1 MLRVLHGLI
10 ALIGASIC
18 YAQKTD
24 TLHLFYKSDEFTV
37 SKNDKQRLDVF
48 LQQGWDKLSIKS
60 YTDDTDEDEYNIE
73 LSKKRAGG
81 VYKYFMAKKITGN
94 IVSTQY
100 FGETMPAA
108 DNASDEGRA
117 FNRHTEV
124 IGYRY
129 PRIQQRPK
137 TIVDVMTPV
146 TTTLDNGFII
156 TYRPGTISESMRNN
170 FEAGS
175 GMDFQLVTNTTEMR
189 QANLFNNTTNG
200 EILSSVM
207 IFCGQRLNP
216 CKLDTPVLIKVP
228 IPFET
233 KCPIEKVKFFN
244 AVAERGKMIWQEES
258 KSLYPE
264 MINGRQYISIWMDN
278 FCECINF
285 DFKVDPDCFD
295 TDSTKLLLVNTKIKN
310 LTTELIGL
318 NSVYMP
324 RQNAD
329 AEHSI
334 VFLKDKI
341 NEALISF
348 SLYNG
353 KKRIKGFR
361 NRQLKEFPYN
371 ETAGSYILSTDTVK
385 FYFPKTKEADIVLKV
400 NGDKYRAFLDKNKC
414 ELIYLN
420 RKKEDITVD
429 ISVWGKKGRTTQY
442 KNQSLA
448 SIPYDAAKGHYV
460 VDKQFL
466 KTLELKNSLSLK

>member
-1 MLRVLHGLI
+1 MLRVLHGLL
-10 ALIGASIC
+10 ALLGVAIC

-24 TLHLFYKSDEFTV
+24 TLRLFYQSDEFII
-37 SKNDKQRLDVF
+37 SKKDKLRIDNF
-48 LQQGWDKLSIKS
+48 LSQGWDKLAIKS
-60 YTDDTDEDEYNIE
+60 YTDDEDEDEYNVE

-81 VYKYFMAKKITGN
+81 VYNYFMAKN
-94 IVSTQY
+94 MAANLVSREHY
-100 FGETMPAA
+100 GENMPPA
-108 DNASDEGRA
+108 DNTTDEGRA
-117 FNRHTEV
+117 FNRQTTI

-129 PRIQQRPK
+129 PRVQRK
-137 TIVDVMTPV
+137 TIPPTDIMKPV
-146 TTTLDNGFII
+146 TTALDNGFII
-156 TYRPGTISESMRNN
+156 TYRPGSLSETMRDN
-170 FEAGS
+170 FEAGY

-200 EILSSVM
+200 EILSSVI

-233 KCPIEKVKFFN
+233 KCPIQKVKFFN

-264 MINGRQYISIWMDN
+264 VINGRQYISIWMDN

-295 TDSTKLLLVNTKIKN
+295 VDSTKLLLVNTKIKN

-324 RQNAD
+324 RQTAE

-334 VFLKDKI
+334 VFLKGKI

-371 ETAGSYILSTDTVK
+371 ETTGSYVLSTDTIK

-400 NGDKYRAFLDKNKC
+400 NGDRYISFLDKNKC